1 MFAANRSAGNRKTTD
16 PARPVAQEERQMDGP
31 NAIGARSERDSDER
45 SLSELVQQLSD
56 QTTTLARREVELA
69 KAEMAIKAKRL
80 GVGAGAFGA
89 AGIVA
94 LFAVGA
100 LTATLILALATA
112 MSAWLAAL
120 IVTAVYGAVA
130 GVLALVGRQRVEAGT
145 PPVPERAIESSKQD
159 VETAKERVKEGRE

>member
-1 MFAANRSAGNRKTTD
+1 
-16 PARPVAQEERQMDGP
+16 MDGP
-31 NAIGARSERDSDER
+31 NAIGARTERDSDER

-80 GVGAGAFGA
+80 GVGVGAFGA

-112 MSAWLAAL
+112 MSGWLAAL

>member
-1 MFAANRSAGNRKTTD
+1 
-16 PARPVAQEERQMDGP
+16 MDAP
-31 NAIGARSERDSDER
+31 NAVGRRTEGDSDER
-45 SLSELVQQLSD
+45 SLSELAQQLSE
-56 QTTTLARREVELA
+56 QTTTLARKEVELA
-69 KAEMAIKAKRL
+69 KAEMAIKAKRI

-120 IVTAVYGAVA
+120 IVTALYGAVA
-130 GVLALVGRQRVEAGT
+130 GTLALVGRQRVEAGT
-145 PPVPERAIESSKQD
+145 PPVPERAIESAKED
-159 VETAKERVKEGRE
+159 VETAKQRVKEARG

>member
-1 MFAANRSAGNRKTTD
+1 MNGSHA
-16 PARPVAQEERQMDGP
+16 V
-31 NAIGARSERDSDER
+31 DER
-45 SLSELVQQLSD
+45 AVPNSTAAADEKSLSELVQQLSD
-56 QTTTLARREVELA
+56 QTTTLARKEVELA
-69 KAEMAIKAKRL
+69 KAEMAIKAKRI

-120 IVTAVYGAVA
+120 IVTALYGAVA
-130 GVLALVGRQRVEAGT
+130 GALALVGRQRVEAGT

-159 VETAKERVKEGRE
+159 VETAKERAKEARG

>member
-1 MFAANRSAGNRKTTD
+1 
-16 PARPVAQEERQMDGP
+16 MDRP
-31 NAIGARSERDSDER
+31 NAVAEAAAASPTDEK
-45 SLSELVQQLSD
+45 SLSELAQQLSE
-56 QTTTLARREVELA
+56 QTTALARKEVELA
-69 KAEMAIKAKRL
+69 KAEMAIKAKRI

-120 IVTAVYGAVA
+120 IVTALYGAIA
-130 GVLALVGRQRVEAGT
+130 GILALVGRQRVEAGT
-145 PPVPERAIESSKQD
+145 PPVPERAIESSKED
-159 VETAKERVKEGRE
+159 VETAKQRVKEARG